1 MEPETILQ
9 ALLQL
14 WDELPDLSGKDWHA
28 LFARLE
34 KLRPQL
40 YAAANPDAQ
49 STAAVELIRALA
61 AFPQV
66 SQRFHA
72 MLQAVS
78 EERDTITRKGSGVPE
93 AKAESRLPNWTD
105 LLKELRALVSPPY
118 EIRYTDISAPQRLA
132 LGERGHIVVGLTP
145 APSADSLEAQPLRVR
160 KKESLEVLLHANS
173 ADFEVIGGSVKT
185 IEAATEPKI
194 EPVVF
199 QLRGLSLG
207 EKRVNLDFRRAG
219 MVALS
224 VPLTIEVVTGQSQTQ
239 QINPIIEFGGPT
251 VPPLDLEI
259 RVRVESGGRE
269 ISYVLHSPSGAAPFY
284 NLPVQGVSLRTAPE
298 EFQRRTM
305 TELESL
311 MAGKEAD
318 GRPLPPARVADRLA
332 GIGRNLYEEL
342 FSAELK
348 NHYWRFR
355 DSVRTM
361 LINSDE
367 PWLPW
372 EMIKPY
378 RDDDPSQPTEDNF
391 LCLQYQLT
399 RWLSGSAGPATRF
412 AVKRLAAI
420 EAAAAPG
427 QMPLPYARAE
437 REYLSKLAAA
447 HPGVADESLASAT
460 FTALDELLRRG
471 GINLYHFAAHGDF
484 DYGTPGD
491 AQLPL
496 ADGQS
501 FRAKDLHGARQTQLA
516 KDRPFVF
523 LNACRVGQQGFSL
536 TQLGGWAAALIQ
548 RSRCG
553 GFVGPL
559 WSVNDGRAYRFARAF
574 YQALANS
581 ETVGAAAQQ
590 ARQRIAG
597 TDPTWLAYS
606 LYAHP
611 NARLSFAP
619 EEDG

>member
-1 MEPETILQ
+1 MRLP
-9 ALLQL
+9 
-14 WDELPDLSGKDWHA
+14 WDWPA

-49 STAAVELIRALA
+49 STAAVELIHALA

-66 SQRFHA
+66 SQRFRTI
-72 MLQAVS
+72 LQEVS
-78 EERDTITRKGSGVPE
+78 EERETITRKGSGAPE
-93 AKAESRLPNWTD
+93 AKAESRLPNWTYW
-105 LLKELRALVSPPY
+105 LKELGARVSPPY

-132 LGERGHIVVGLTP
+132 LGERGNIVVGLTP
-145 APSADSLEAQPLRVR
+145 APSADSLEAQPLHVR
-160 KKESLEVLLHANS
+160 KKESLDVLLHAKS
-173 ADFEVIGGSVKT
+173 ADFDVIGGSVKK

-224 VPLTIEVVTGQSQTQ
+224 VPLTIEIVTGQSQTQ
-239 QINPIIEFGGPT
+239 QINSIIEFGGPT
-251 VPPLDLEI
+251 VPPPDLEI
-259 RVRVESGGRE
+259 RVCVESGGRK

-284 NLPVQGVSLRTAPE
+284 NLPVQGISLRTAPE

-311 MAGKEAD
+311 MAGKEGD
-318 GRPLPPARVADRLA
+318 GRPLPPERVADRLA

-348 NHYWRFR
+348 NQYWRFR
-355 DSVRTM
+355 DSVRTI

-399 RWLSGSAGPATRF
+399 RWLIGRAGPATRI

-420 EAAAAPG
+420 EAAVVPG
-427 QMPLPYARAE
+427 QMRLAYARAE
-437 REYLSKLAAA
+437 CEYLSNLAAA
-447 HPGVADESLASAT
+447 HPGVAYKSLASVT
-460 FTALDELLRRG
+460 FKALDELLCRG

-484 DYGTPGD
+484 DFGVPSD
-491 AQLPL
+491 AQILL
-496 ADGQS
+496 ADGKS
-501 FRAKDLHGARQTQLA
+501 FCAKDLHGSRQTQLA

-523 LNACRVGQQGFSL
+523 LNACRVGQQGLSL

-548 RSRCG
+548 RSRCS

-559 WSVNDGRAYRFARAF
+559 WSVNDRRAFKFACAF
-574 YQALANS
+574 YQAVANG

-590 ARQRIAG
+590 ARRHIVG

-606 LYAHP
+606 VYAHP

-619 EEDG
+619 EEEG